1 MKPKTIK
8 EAIMVLQESISA
20 AIPDMDVTVNI
31 SLSADDNSVST
42 KIIQDIPEDLA
53 KAIDL
58 AALRSYLNAYV
69 KKAGAKEALILVG
82 KYTDGSKDAA
92 DIPVEKYADLVK
104 EISKKYP
111 KMVLSFK
118 EKDEA

>member
-1 MKPKTIK
+1 MEAQTIK

-20 AIPDMDVTVNI
+20 AIPGMDVTVNI

-111 KMVLSFK
+111 EMVLSFE